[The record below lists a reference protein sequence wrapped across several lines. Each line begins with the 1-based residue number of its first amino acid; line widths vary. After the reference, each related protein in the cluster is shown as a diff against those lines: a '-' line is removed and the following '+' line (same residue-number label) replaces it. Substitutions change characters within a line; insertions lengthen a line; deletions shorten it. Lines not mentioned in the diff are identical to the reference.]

1 MKFAV
6 RCLLFLCLFAAH
18 SSLAQDILIAVKK
31 DGKWGYV
38 NTSGAS
44 VIAGRFE
51 EAYPFYSGKAVAV
64 EKKQYGLIDT
74 RGAWLVPPRK
84 GTALGEINSN
94 RVVCSNELGKWGEID
109 TKGSTKVEF
118 EKDIMSAFQT
128 GWALA
133 GSKTS
138 TPGLYRVA
146 VIDTLG
152 KVVVNFDNTYL
163 TEKSIIDGK
172 RVREGYVSVLVDV
185 AAGDLA
191 TALLPS
197 TEKVDGKTLYYALLD
212 VKNKRLVSLK
222 IPSLEAEVREGR
234 FNMSVEGIAYSWSQP
249 LPAEP
254 VVSEAKFSFLSP
266 VIFPF
271 SGGVAAVQKEG
282 KWAFVDKDGSLLS
295 ESNLTAEEYSNE
307 KPLYTG
313 GFVMLWKKGGSGIY
327 VDLNGHQRIPLEF
340 EELHPFQ
347 SGAAVVKYKGKY
359 GLIQKDGTWA
369 LPAEFEGIRF

>member
-1 MKFAV
+1 MRITL
-6 RCLLFLCLFAAH
+6 RCLPVFFLLAH
-18 SSLAQDILIAVKK
+18 FSAQGQEILIAVKK
-31 DGKWGYV
+31 EGKWGYV
-38 NTSGAS
+38 NPSGAS
-44 VIAGRFE
+44 VIESRFD
-51 EAYPFYSGKAVAV
+51 EAYPFYNDKAVAA
-64 EKKQYGLIDT
+64 EKKEYGVIDT
-74 RGAWLVPPRK
+74 KGKWVVAPRK
-84 GTALGEINSN
+84 GQALGEINSN
-94 RVVCSNELGKWGEID
+94 RVVGTNDLGKWGAMD
-109 TKGSTKVEF
+109 LTGATAVPF
-118 EKDIMSAFQT
+118 EKDIMSAFQS

-133 GSKTS
+133 GTKT
-138 TPGLYRVA
+138 TAPDIYRVA

-163 TEKSIIDGK
+163 PGK
-172 RVREGYVSVLVDV
+172 TILAGKKVREGYVSVLVDGDF
-185 AAGDLA
+185 AASLI
-191 TALLPS
+191 PS
-197 TEKVDGKTLYYALLD
+197 PEKLDGKPLYYALLD

-222 IPSLEAEVREGR
+222 IGSLNAEVREGR
-234 FNMSVEGIAYSWSQP
+234 FNMVVDGIAYSWSQP

-271 SGGVAAVQKEG
+271 SSGIAAIQIEG
-282 KWAFVDKDGSLLS
+282 KWAYIDKDGSLLS
-295 ESNLTAEEYSNE
+295 ESNLTAEDYSND

-313 GFVMLWKKGGSGIY
+313 GFVIFTKKTGGGIY
-327 VDLNGHQRIPLEF
+327 VDLNGNQRIPLEF